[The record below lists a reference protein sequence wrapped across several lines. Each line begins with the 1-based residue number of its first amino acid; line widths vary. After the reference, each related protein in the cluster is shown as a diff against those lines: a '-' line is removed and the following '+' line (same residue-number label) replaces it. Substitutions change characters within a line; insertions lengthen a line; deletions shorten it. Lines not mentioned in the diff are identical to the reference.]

1 MVDANGA
8 SCPDSDGIPLLI
20 KVARTDPQ
28 LPQPQPP
35 GSVSSTSPSSA
46 LEEEQQQQPPAG
58 EPEHS
63 DKLGV
68 HLIVS
73 FRDICVFTLILP
85 LGTLFVCFVTAYIF
99 QPDEVHETH
108 CRVYNVI
115 PSISA
120 ITGVSP
126 QRYLWRIS
134 IALHIGPRIII
145 AIVYKNYYR
154 ALIRELNDLVQIKK
168 ATNLLRVVHGLNIV
182 EISALCCVTYVSNKE
197 NYPVHE
203 KVFILFMTSSLSY
216 MLATLKLLKVLQ
228 PNGPQS
234 LQEESSLRYKKAFFA
249 LSIAST
255 IGLILFFLKH
265 RFLCHDLAF
274 SWFALCEYIVASANM
289 GFHCT
294 TMLDFPT
301 EGLHDCQKRQP
312 VSKEER
318 HHQLEAG
325 LRRKP
330 HPMVV
335 PVLPIGAAG
344 SLRRVAVVVVVAVSC
359 SIPSATVCGPI

>member
-1 MVDANGA
+1 MESVSTVDANGGGA
-8 SCPDSDGIPLLI
+8 PDSDGTPFLI
-20 KVARTDPQ
+20 KV
-28 LPQPQPP
+28 PP
-35 GSVSSTSPSSA
+35 VPGPITAPIPSSTLVEQSSST
-46 LEEEQQQQPPAG
+46 G
-58 EPEHS
+58 ERDTDRNHS
-63 DKLGV
+63 DKLAV

-73 FRDICVFTLILP
+73 FRDICVFTLVLP
-85 LGTLFVCFVTAYIF
+85 LGTLFVCFVSAYVF
-99 QPDEVHETH
+99 QPEEIHETH
-108 CRVYNVI
+108 CRVYNII

-134 IALHIGPRIII
+134 IALHVGPRIII
-145 AIVYKNYYR
+145 AFVYKNYYR
-154 ALIRELNDLVQIKK
+154 TVIRELNDLSRIKK
-168 ATNLLRVVHGLNIV
+168 ATSLLRIVHTLNIV

-197 NYPVHE
+197 NYPLHE
-203 KVFILFMTSSLSY
+203 KVFIIFMTSSLTY

-228 PNGPQS
+228 PNGPQTA
-234 LQEESSLRYKKAFFA
+234 QEENSLRYKKAFFA

-301 EGLHDCQKRQP
+301 EDFMIAKNANRY
-312 VSKEER
+312 
-318 HHQLEAG
+318 
-325 LRRKP
+325 RKQ
-330 HPMVV
+330 H
-335 PVLPIGAAG
+335 
-344 SLRRVAVVVVVAVSC
+344 
-359 SIPSATVCGPI
+359 ATISWKLD

>member
-1 MVDANGA
+1 MVGANGGG
-8 SCPDSDGIPLLI
+8 CPEADGTPLLI
-20 KVARTDPQ
+20 KVARSDPQ

-35 GSVSSTSPSSA
+35 PVPGSVSSSSA
-46 LEEEQQQQPPAG
+46 LEEHPAVDD
-58 EPEHS
+58 EPNHS

-73 FRDICVFTLILP
+73 FRDICVFTLVLP

-145 AIVYKNYYR
+145 AFVYKNYYR
-154 ALIRELNDLVQIKK
+154 ALIRELSDLVRIKK
-168 ATNLLRVVHGLNIV
+168 ATNLLRIVHGLNIV

-197 NYPVHE
+197 NYRKYLASLAKENISRMLLTRSLLLPPPPPPPPAVHE

-228 PNGPQS
+228 PNGPQTP
-234 LQEESSLRYKKAFFA
+234 QEDSSLRYKKAFFA

-255 IGLILFFLKH
+255 VGLILFFLKH

-301 EGLHDCQKRQP
+301 EDFMIAKNVTRY
-312 VSKEER
+312 
-318 HHQLEAG
+318 
-325 LRRKP
+325 RKK
-330 HPMVV
+330 H
-335 PVLPIGAAG
+335 
-344 SLRRVAVVVVVAVSC
+344 
-359 SIPSATVCGPI
+359 ATISWKLD

>member
-1 MVDANGA
+1 MDSVSMMDANGSGGA
-8 SCPDSDGIPLLI
+8 DSDGTPLCNN
-20 KVARTDPQ
+20 VAHPP
-28 LPQPQPP
+28 PQP
-35 GSVSSTSPSSA
+35 STSVP
-46 LEEEQQQQPPAG
+46 QQVIEPYSDTGGDKSQPENLA
-58 EPEHS
+58 
-63 DKLGV
+63 V
-68 HLIVS
+68 HLIIS
-73 FRDICVFTLILP
+73 FRDICVFTLVLP
-85 LGTLFVCFVTAYIF
+85 LGTLFVCFVSAYVF
-99 QPDEVHETH
+99 QPEEIHETH

-145 AIVYKNYYR
+145 AFVYKNFYR
-154 ALIRELNDLVQIKK
+154 LLIKELNDLLNVKK
-168 ATNLLRVVHGLNIV
+168 ASSLLKIVHWLNIV

-197 NYPVHE
+197 NYPLHE
-203 KVFILFMTSSLSY
+203 KVFILFMVASLSY

-228 PNGPQS
+228 PNGPQTP
-234 LQEESSLRYKKAFFA
+234 EEETSLRYKKAFFA

-301 EGLHDCQKRQP
+301 EDFLIAKNANRYRKKHASISWKHD
-312 VSKEER
+312 
-318 HHQLEAG
+318 
-325 LRRKP
+325 
-330 HPMVV
+330 
-335 PVLPIGAAG
+335 
-344 SLRRVAVVVVVAVSC
+344 
-359 SIPSATVCGPI
+359 

>member
-1 MVDANGA
+1 MQ
-8 SCPDSDGIPLLI
+8 
-20 KVARTDPQ
+20 KR
-28 LPQPQPP
+28 
-35 GSVSSTSPSSA
+35 
-46 LEEEQQQQPPAG
+46 
-58 EPEHS
+58 
-63 DKLGV
+63 KLAV

-73 FRDICVFTLILP
+73 FRDICVFTLVLP
-85 LGTLFVCFVTAYIF
+85 LGTLFVCFVSAYVF
-99 QPDEVHETH
+99 QPEEIHETH

-145 AIVYKNYYR
+145 AFVYKNYYR
-154 ALIRELNDLVQIKK
+154 ALIRELNDLAQIKK
-168 ATNLLRVVHGLNIV
+168 ATSLLRIVHGLNIV

-228 PNGPQS
+228 PNGPQTT
-234 LQEESSLRYKKAFFA
+234 QEETSLRYKRAFFA

-301 EGLHDCQKRQP
+301 EDFMIAKNANRY
-312 VSKEER
+312 
-318 HHQLEAG
+318 
-325 LRRKP
+325 RKK
-330 HPMVV
+330 H
-335 PVLPIGAAG
+335 
-344 SLRRVAVVVVVAVSC
+344 
-359 SIPSATVCGPI
+359 ATISWKLD